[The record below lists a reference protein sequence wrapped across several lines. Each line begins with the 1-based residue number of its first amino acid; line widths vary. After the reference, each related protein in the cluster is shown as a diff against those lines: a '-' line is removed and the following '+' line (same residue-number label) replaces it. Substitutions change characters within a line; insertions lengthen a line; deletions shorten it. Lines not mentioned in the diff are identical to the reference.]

1 MCTNIVRCRR
11 REYYHAF
18 TWRQKGLS
26 AGFNSP
32 PCNVFTDIRNY
43 IRDARRY
50 VRHVE
55 GGNMPVT
62 TIFIYLV
69 RTIQEPDRP
78 QLPLQHTKSTTA
90 ANTEEYNDPG
100 SEKVEEPREVP
111 STF

>member
-1 MCTNIVRCRR
+1 
-11 REYYHAF
+11 
-18 TWRQKGLS
+18 
-26 AGFNSP
+26 
-32 PCNVFTDIRNY
+32 
-43 IRDARRY
+43 
-50 VRHVE
+50 
-55 GGNMPVT
+55 MPVT

-78 QLPLQHTKSTTA
+78 QLPLQNTKSTTA